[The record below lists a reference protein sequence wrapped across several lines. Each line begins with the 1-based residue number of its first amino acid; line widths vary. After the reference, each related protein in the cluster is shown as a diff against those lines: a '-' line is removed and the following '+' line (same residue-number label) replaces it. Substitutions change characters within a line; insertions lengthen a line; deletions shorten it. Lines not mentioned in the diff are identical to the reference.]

1 MTDQR
6 KVEAAADTVETPP
19 PADRPAPRPGL
30 TQRVI
35 APLVSAIGGPLL
47 VRLLRESV
55 VSQRRL
61 YGIAVVAMATVAGTA
76 ALSAWI
82 MGEIVDSMTMP
93 EARGRVFAVAGGV
106 ALIFFVKGLASFV
119 QMVAMSHA
127 GNRIVA
133 EKQSELF
140 AKLLRQGVGFFNVT
154 ESSDL
159 IVRVTQSA
167 QMARQAIDVVV
178 TSAVRDLL
186 TLVGLIAVMI
196 YQQPTLTLVGLL
208 IGPLAVLGVRQ
219 LLRKVAA
226 IMAQNMAALTEIM
239 RVLQETST
247 GVRIVK
253 AYGLEPKMADRMNVA
268 VRQVEKRA
276 NRIARLQ
283 AATTP
288 LLDTLTGIAIAGI
301 VALSV
306 INLFGTEASTPGQL
320 MSFVTALLM
329 AYEPAKRL
337 SRMRVAIEASMVGV
351 RMMYDL
357 LDRPEPMD
365 DRPGAPALARGPGA
379 VRLEEVR
386 FGYDGTRPVLDGL
399 SMDFP
404 AGQTTA
410 LVGPSGGGKSTV
422 LNLILR
428 LYDPD
433 AGRVTIDGADT
444 REVSLASLR
453 QRIAF
458 VGQDTFLFAAPVGE
472 NIRMGRPD
480 ATDAE
485 VEEAARMAHAAEFIE
500 AMPQGYATPVGENG
514 AFLSGGQR
522 QRIAIARA
530 VLRRAPILL
539 LDEATSALDTGT
551 EQGIQ
556 ASLRR
561 MGQGRTV
568 ITIAHR
574 LSTIVSADRIVVLE
588 AGDVVEQGT
597 HAELL
602 AANGRYAAL
611 WRRQAQGDAD
621 A

>member
-1 MTDQR
+1 
-6 KVEAAADTVETPP
+6 
-19 PADRPAPRPGL
+19 
-30 TQRVI
+30 
-35 APLVSAIGGPLL
+35 
-47 VRLLRESV
+47 
-55 VSQRRL
+55 
-61 YGIAVVAMATVAGTA
+61 
-76 ALSAWI
+76 
-82 MGEIVDSMTMP
+82 
-93 EARGRVFAVAGGV
+93 V
-106 ALIFFVKGLASFV
+106 ALIFFVKGLASYA
-119 QMVAMSHA
+119 QMVAMSRA

-133 EKQSELF
+133 EKQSLLY

-159 IVRVTQSA
+159 LVRVTQSA
-167 QMARQAIDVVV
+167 QMARSAIDVVV

-196 YQQPTLTLVGLL
+196 YQQPGLTMVGLL
-208 IGPLAVLGVRQ
+208 IGPAAVLGVRY
-219 LLRKVAA
+219 LLRRVAE
-226 IMAQNMAALTEIM
+226 IMAQNMTALTEIM

-253 AYGLEPKMADRMNVA
+253 AYGLEPKMAERMNVA
-268 VRQVEKRA
+268 VRQVEQRA
-276 NRIARLQ
+276 NSIARLQ

-306 INLFGTEASTPGQL
+306 VNLFGSQASTPGQL

-365 DRPGAPALARGPGA
+365 DRPDAPALPKGPGA

-386 FGYDGTRPVLDGL
+386 FGYDGKRPVLDGL
-399 SMDFP
+399 TMEFP

-539 LDEATSALDTGT
+539 LDEATSALDAQSEELVRAAIERISRGVTT
-551 EQGIQ
+551 I
-556 ASLRR
+556 
-561 MGQGRTV
+561 V
-568 ITIAHR
+568 IAHR
-574 LSTIVSADRIVVLE
+574 LSTVLGADRICYME
-588 AGDVVEQGT
+588 AGRMQEMGSVR
-597 HAELL
+597 ELL
-602 AANGRYAAL
+602 AKGGKFAAL
-611 WRRQAQGDAD
+611 FEQQFGTASGLRGQ
-621 A
+621 